1 LPLTLS
7 LILRLQRKQKAGY
20 EKEVAVMHVTDPM
33 VKPMQDKRQ
42 CEILHRN
49 SASYAKKAAKNDSYT
64 HGIVK
69 SMSLTFKGN
78 GVY

>member
-1 LPLTLS
+1 
-7 LILRLQRKQKAGY
+7 
-20 EKEVAVMHVTDPM
+20 MHVTDPM